1 MNREASGGDAGRQV
15 CNLSS
20 HRTLESCHV
29 PFGRINDA
37 DSSSNMA
44 AAVLLTRLSREIRPL
59 LSKQS

>member
-1 MNREASGGDAGRQV
+1 MKHQGGAGRQV

-20 HRTLESCHV
+20 HRTLETCHA
-29 PFGRINDA
+29 PFGRSNDA

-44 AAVLLTRLSREIRPL
+44 AAVLLTRLSREIRLL